1 MPNTLQTMMK
11 RHWGFDEF
19 RPLQREAMECVLA
32 GRDSITVLPT
42 GGGKSLCFQAPATMM
57 PGTALVVSPL
67 IALMKDQVDA
77 LVECGVAAA
86 RLDSSLEPAERA
98 RAMSAFRDGELDLL
112 YLSPERLMMGGFL
125 NQLADTSISFVAVD
139 EAHCVSQWG
148 HDFRPE
154 YRELGC
160 LKSVLPGIAVHAY
173 TATATERVREDIAEQ
188 LALERPEL
196 LVGGFDRPNLL
207 YRVARRT
214 DLRAQLSE
222 ILGRHEGESGLIYCI
237 RRKDVDRL
245 AAELA
250 DSGLRALPYH
260 AGLSDDERRRN
271 QEAFLREDAEIIV
284 ATVAFGMGI
293 DKSNLRF
300 VLHTG
305 MPKSLEHYQQESGR
319 AGRDGLEAECVLL
332 YSGGDYGTWK
342 SIQRELTG
350 EALDAAL
357 TQLNAIQA
365 YCGGVTCRHRQLV
378 EYFGQSLEGE
388 SCGAC
393 DVCLDQIQTATGAL
407 EIAQKILSCVLRL
420 RESFGAE
427 YTCLVLLGSKEKR
440 ILEYGHDR
448 LSTYGIM
455 SEHPKRVLRDWLEQ
469 LVAQGYLA
477 KEGEFNTLRVTERG
491 WEVLR
496 GEETPRLLE
505 PAAAKPA
512 RRSKAAAASWE
523 GVDEALFENLRDLRR
538 ELAGERGVPAYVVF
552 GDASLRDMARLRP
565 ATDAEFLSVHGV
577 GERKLTQYGERFMA
591 AIAAHGG
598 AGDAAAGSGGGA

>member
-1 MPNTLQTMMK
+1 MTQRLIDTMK
-11 RHWGFDEF
+11 RIWGYEEF
-19 RPLQREAMECVLA
+19 RPLQREAMECVLS

-42 GGGKSLCFQAPATMM
+42 GGGKSLCFQAPALLME
-57 PGTALVVSPL
+57 GTALVVSPL

-77 LVECGVAAA
+77 LRECGVAAA

-98 RAMSAFRDGELDLL
+98 RAAAAFRAGELDLL
-112 YLSPERLMMGGFL
+112 YLSPERLLMDGFL
-125 NQLADTSISFVAVD
+125 NDLREVTIAFVAID

-160 LKSVLPGIAVHAY
+160 LKTALPGIAVHAF
-173 TATATERVREDIAEQ
+173 TATATEMVRGDIGEQ
-188 LALERPEL
+188 LALERPEV

-214 DLRAQLSE
+214 NLRVQLDE
-222 ILGRHEGESGLIYCI
+222 ILGRHRGESGLIYCI

-250 DSGLRALPYH
+250 EGGHRVLPYH
-260 AGLSDDERRRN
+260 AGLSDEERRRN
-271 QEAFLREDAEIIV
+271 QEAFLREDVEIIV

-332 YSGGDYGTWK
+332 FSSGDYGTWK

-350 EALDAAL
+350 EALEAAL

-378 EYFGQSLEGE
+378 EYFGQSLEG
-388 SCGAC
+388 SGCGAC
-393 DVCLDQIQTATGAL
+393 DVCLDQLRCADGAL

-448 LSTYGIM
+448 LSTYGLM
-455 SEHPKRVLRDWLEQ
+455 KEHPKRVLRDWLEQ
-469 LVAQGYLA
+469 LVAQGYLV

-491 WEVLR
+491 WGALR

-512 RRSKAAAASWE
+512 KRSKKAAASWE
-523 GVDEALFENLRDLRR
+523 GVDEPLFEALRELRR
-538 ELAGERGVPAYVVF
+538 ELATERGVPAYVVF

-565 ATDAEFLSVHGV
+565 ATDAEFLAVHGV

-591 AIAAHGG
+591 AISAHADGS
-598 AGDAAAGSGGGA
+598 DAAASSGGSA